1 MTQTIAATVS
11 KMRSRAPV
19 TMAGALAGAL
29 LAVAAES
36 EAIAWPSPI
45 YAERP
50 VAFVREVLAAD
61 MLPEQE
67 AILAALAPRNAR
79 VSVASGHK
87 CGKDFI
93 GSVAAWWFFESFEGA
108 RVLLTAPTSRQVDGI
123 TWREVKLR
131 MRAKGCLP
139 LAKPDEVG
147 ELART
152 GVVAADL
159 REIKGFTARTAEGV
173 AGISAPH
180 ILYIVTEASGV
191 EDPIFEAIEGNMAGA
206 DARILLITNP
216 TRRRGYFW
224 DSHHKNKAQWH
235 TFQLS
240 SWAIAKSLKASGRTI
255 PSLATE
261 RWCQERLEAW
271 GKDDPRYKVRVLG
284 EFVNLDEDKVIAPEL
299 LLEAEQ
305 RWATTIT
312 LDSDVLH
319 VGVDPAG
326 GGRDETACAPRRGQ
340 KVFPLQRWREA
351 DPDRNAALIYHFVLA
366 QMAPDEVGAL
376 VKIDKGGE
384 GWRVVAALNKLLDRV
399 DPQRVRM
406 RVIPIDFGWHPRRP
420 AAYLRLRDELWFT
433 CREFLRDGG
442 ALPSD
447 DQLGKELLEPKFS
460 EDVKGRLRVESKDE
474 LRKANRLGRSPDS
487 ADAVVLA
494 VWPHGEL
501 KREAPRPRA
510 VGREPEGREADPV
523 IVMSPYEGLEAFG
536 R

>member
-1 MTQTIAATVS
+1 M
-11 KMRSRAPV
+11 
-19 TMAGALAGAL
+19 
-29 LAVAAES
+29 
-36 EAIAWPSPI
+36 
-45 YAERP
+45 
-50 VAFVREVLAAD
+50 
-61 MLPEQE
+61 
-67 AILAALAPRNAR
+67 
-79 VSVASGHK
+79 
-87 CGKDFI
+87 
-93 GSVAAWWFFESFEGA
+93 
-108 RVLLTAPTSRQVDGI
+108 
-123 TWREVKLR
+123 
-131 MRAKGCLP
+131 P

-420 AAYLRLRDELWFT
+420 AAYLRLRDEALVHLPGVPARWRGAAVRRPARQGAARTQVFRGRQRAAPR
-433 CREFLRDGG
+433 REQRRAAQGQPARPL
-442 ALPSD
+442 A
-447 DQLGKELLEPKFS
+447 
-460 EDVKGRLRVESKDE
+460 
-474 LRKANRLGRSPDS
+474 RLGRRGRAGGVAARRAQARGP
-487 ADAVVLA
+487 A
-494 VWPHGEL
+494 
-501 KREAPRPRA
+501 APRGGP
-510 VGREPEGREADPV
+510 
-523 IVMSPYEGLEAFG
+523 
-536 R
+536 